1 MVFEQETYLG
11 DSELSPVG
19 APIGTPNVLASKRDG
34 VGGSFEGSLCERI
47 GAGGIGAGEDGG
59 GACLA

>member
-34 VGGSFEGSLCERI
+34 VGGSSEGGL
-47 GAGGIGAGEDGG
+47 
-59 GACLA
+59 